1 MKKLFAL
8 LWFSIVMLTAVCGL
22 IFYTDR
28 QQSRSQTGS
37 YNNEGQMYT
46 KAAVKPTLPIAPS
59 AQIRTVPSATKGALG
74 TDFKAVQGS
83 GRSVSDSEA
92 VATVQDGA
100 TEAAALAKKYTFTQE
115 TYPYRA
121 MLSKNQQEV
130 YDDVYATA
138 VERMNDC
145 AVGAMISQDA
155 LNDVMTAVYNDH
167 PELFYLDTQYSYEYS
182 GSGRVLKV
190 TLKYN
195 STAADYENSLKKFND
210 AADAIIK
217 GASALS
223 TPEEKEK
230 YVYNA
235 IMDSVKYNASAPLN
249 QSAYS
254 ALVNKESVCA
264 GYSRAFQYVLQ
275 KLDIPC
281 YLCTGYSKGGAHAWN
296 IVKLGDIYYNADI
309 SWDDSLGESGGYTY
323 RYYNVSDEKFS
334 VDHTRKGLSV
344 KLPKATAGE

>member
-22 IFYTDR
+22 IFYTDSR
-28 QQSRSQTGS
+28 KSQQSSQ
-37 YNNEGQMYT
+37 NNAQAAIYT
-46 KAAVKPTLPIAPS
+46 MAGTKPTLPLAPS
-59 AQIRTVPSATKGALG
+59 AQVRTKPASDRGALG
-74 TDFKAVQGS
+74 TDYKAMQGS
-83 GRSVSDSEA
+83 GKSVSAPDSSRAPDAEP
-92 VATVQDGA
+92 A
-100 TEAAALAKKYTFTQE
+100 TEAESAKKYTFTE
-115 TYPYRA
+115 EMYPYRA
-121 MLSKNQQEV
+121 MLSKEQQEV
-130 YDDVYATA
+130 YDDVYAAA
-138 VERMNDC
+138 VERRSDC

-195 STAADYENSLKKFND
+195 ATAADYENSLKKFND
-210 AADAIIK
+210 AADTIIK
-217 GASALS
+217 GASAL
-223 TPEEKEK
+223 TTAEDKEK

-235 IMDSVKYNASAPLN
+235 IMDSVKYNASAPVN

-264 GYSRAFQYVLQ
+264 GYSRAFQYIMQ

-296 IVKLGDIYYNADI
+296 IVKLGDAYYNADI

-344 KLPKATAGE
+344 KLPKAAGE